1 MSIAPLKQRLT
12 DEMKAAMKGGD
23 KPRLGVIR
31 LILAAIKQVEVDER
45 IELDD
50 NRILAVLDKMTK
62 QRRESAAQYEQAGRD
77 DLLTQE
83 NYEITVLKDFMPEA
97 LSDYEIDALIDASI
111 NSTGASSIRD
121 MGKVMGQLKS
131 ELQGRAD
138 MGAVSGK
145 IKARLNAA

>member
-1 MSIAPLKQRLT
+1 
-12 DEMKAAMKGGD
+12 MKAGD

-31 LILAAIKQVEVDER
+31 LILSAIKQVEVDER

-50 NRILAVLDKMTK
+50 NRILAILDKMTK

-77 DLLTQE
+77 DLLAQE
-83 NYEITVLKDFMPEA
+83 IYEIDVLKDFMPEA
-97 LSDYEIDALIDASI
+97 LSDVEIDKLIDEAI
-111 NSTGASSIRD
+111 NSTDASSIKD
-121 MGKVMGQLKS
+121 MGKVMAQLKPIM
-131 ELQGRAD
+131 QGRAD